1 MSNQLEQTKQDH
13 IPQVRDVKTHFLS
26 GEPGTTGREPFEE
39 SSATGP
45 GNNYLSTGSHQP
57 HNEALHAAHGDQNN
71 RGVDHLTAGSGL
83 AAGGAGATGLAHNTH
98 SSGLKGD
105 HSHGHGISAESDAR
119 TAGTGGVAGDPV
131 GSHFSNDKT
140 TRHINEN
147 QADERNDRS
156 LADKAKS
163 AIGLGGSSNYAAAD
177 KDNRDV
183 VDKINDV
190 LPGTPAKKHDS
201 SSTTTGTGHHTGSS
215 ATTGST
221 LGGHSASDA
230 YGPGHTHADRDDV
243 GTGIAY
249 GAGKHGTDHY
259 GPGHTGADNREIGI
273 AGSGIS
279 GHKGEGR
286 DHGDRVGALGQ
297 ESRKYEGDL
306 HSGPRTGGAAGTDR
320 FDSDRTG
327 VAGGVGSGLNRQ
339 HDDGV
344 HHDTSQRAPGQ
355 SSGGIG
361 GVLGTSDKDFTGR
374 ERQGKGAY
382 ADTDGKF
389 ELNKT
394 GPAGNTA
401 LTGREGNLDNNPVRE
416 AGAHNAHA
424 TDSSSHSHT
433 TGSNATAHDAA
444 VAGEHT
450 GEKKGFL
457 AKVKDAI
464 L

>member
-1 MSNQLEQTKQDH
+1 
-13 IPQVRDVKTHFLS
+13 
-26 GEPGTTGREPFEE
+26 
-39 SSATGP
+39 
-45 GNNYLSTGSHQP
+45 
-57 HNEALHAAHGDQNN
+57 
-71 RGVDHLTAGSGL
+71 
-83 AAGGAGATGLAHNTH
+83 
-98 SSGLKGD
+98 
-105 HSHGHGISAESDAR
+105 
-119 TAGTGGVAGDPV
+119 
-131 GSHFSNDKT
+131 
-140 TRHINEN
+140 
-147 QADERNDRS
+147 
-156 LADKAKS
+156 
-163 AIGLGGSSNYAAAD
+163 
-177 KDNRDV
+177 
-183 VDKINDV
+183 VDKINDA

-279 GHKGEGR
+279 GHKGESR

-306 HSGPRTGGAAGTDR
+306 HSGPRTSGAAGTDR

-355 SSGGIG
+355 SSGGVG
-361 GVLGTSDKDFTGR
+361 GILGTSDKDFTGR